1 MDYKPYSN
9 YMKKVT
15 YLLLLGIL
23 LAFPAMA
30 QTKIEFK
37 EFTLENGLHV
47 IMHQDN
53 STPIVSNTVFYHVGS
68 KNENQEKT
76 GYAHFFEHLMFEG
89 SENIDRGQFALIV
102 QSSGG
107 TLNAGTSPDFTFY
120 YEILPSNQLE
130 LALYLES
137 ERMLHGKIDQ
147 IGVDTQREVIKQ
159 EMKEVLEDQPYM
171 SFRKEMPIRLFPNHP
186 YKNPVIG
193 SAEHLD
199 QATLEDFKDFYNT
212 FYVPNNA
219 TLVVAGDIDYEET
232 EALVRKYFGEIPK
245 GSNNITRP
253 NIEIERLSAEVKD
266 IVYDNIQL
274 PAIFQGYQIPKIGH
288 PDTYAL
294 NLLST
299 YLLSGK
305 SSLMYRELVD
315 GSQKAVQA
323 AAFPNDLEDGG
334 MFIILAIAN
343 LGVDIDEL
351 NVAIDEVLAQVQE
364 KGIDKSEFEK
374 LLNIKE
380 TQLVNNLGSVAN
392 ISIDLAQAHV
402 FHGSADY
409 INQQLEKYS
418 NVKPEDIQ
426 RVAKEY
432 LNKDSRVVLKY
443 LPKSSQPTE

>member
-1 MDYKPYSN
+1 
-9 YMKKVT
+9 MKKINL
-15 YLLLLGIL
+15 LLLLGIL
-23 LAFPAMA
+23 LAFPALA

-37 EFTLENGLHV
+37 EFTLDNGLHV

-53 STPIVSNTVFYHVGS
+53 STPIIANTVFYHVGS
-68 KNENQEKT
+68 KNENPEKT

-89 SENIDRGQFALIV
+89 SENIDRGQFAKIV
-102 QSSGG
+102 ESSGG

-147 IGVDTQREVIKQ
+147 VGVDTQREVIKQ
-159 EMKEVLEDQPYM
+159 EMKEVLEEQPYM

-193 SAEHLD
+193 SAAHLEE
-199 QATLEDFKDFYNT
+199 AKLEDFKDFYDT

-219 TLVVAGDIDYEET
+219 TLVIAGDLDYGKT
-232 EALVRKYFGEIPK
+232 EALVRKYFTEIPK
-245 GSNNITRP
+245 GANNIPRP
-253 NIEIERLSAEVKD
+253 SIEIEKLTSEVMG

-294 NLLST
+294 DLLGT

-343 LGVDIDEL
+343 MGVDIDEL
-351 NVAIDEVLAQVQE
+351 NGSIDDILSSVQQN
-364 KGIDKSEFEK
+364 GIDQQEYEK

-380 TQLVNNLGSVAN
+380 NQLVNNLGSVAN
-392 ISIDLAQAHV
+392 ISLDLAQAHV
-402 FHGSADY
+402 FYGNAES
-409 INQQLEKYS
+409 INSKLERYRS
-418 NVKPEDIQ
+418 VKPEDIQ

-432 LNKDSRVVLKY
+432 LSKDSRVVLKY

>member
-1 MDYKPYSN
+1 MRKLTLCL
-9 YMKKVT
+9 V
-15 YLLLLGIL
+15 LGVFITL
-23 LAFPAMA
+23 SIKA
-30 QTKIEFK
+30 QNKIEFR

-53 STPIVSNTVFYHVGS
+53 STPIVANNVFYHVGS
-68 KNENQEKT
+68 KNENPQKT

-89 SENIDRGQFALIV
+89 SENIERGQFAQIV

-107 TLNAGTSPDFTFY
+107 TLNAGTSLDFTFY

-137 ERMLHGKIDQ
+137 ERMLHAKIDQ

-159 EMKEVLEDQPYM
+159 EMKEVMEEQPYM

-186 YKNPVIG
+186 YKSPVIG

-199 QATLEDFKDFYNT
+199 QATLEDFKDFYDT

-219 TLVVAGDIDYEET
+219 TLVIAGDIDYEVT
-232 EALVRKYFGEIPK
+232 ERLVRKYFSEIPPSLK
-245 GSNNITRP
+245 PIPRP
-253 NIEIERLSAEVKD
+253 EIEIQKLTSEVKD
-266 IVYDNIQL
+266 IIYDNIQL
-274 PAIFQGYQIPKIGH
+274 PAIFQGYQIPKLGH

-315 GSQKAVQA
+315 KSQTAVQA

-343 LGVDIDEL
+343 MGVDIDAL
-351 NVAIDEVLAQVQE
+351 NEAIDEILVQVQE
-364 KGIDKSEFEK
+364 NGIDEKEFEK

-380 TQLVNNLGSVAN
+380 SQLVNNLGSVAN
-392 ISIDLAQAHV
+392 ISLDLAQAHV
-402 FHGSADY
+402 FNGGAEY
-409 INQQLEKYS
+409 INEQLEKFRK
-418 NVKPEDIQ
+418 VKPEDIQ

-432 LNKDSRVVLKY
+432 LKMDSRVVLKY
-443 LPKSSQPTE
+443 LPKSAQITE

>member
-1 MDYKPYSN
+1 
-9 YMKKVT
+9 MKKVT
-15 YLLLLGIL
+15 YSLLFGIL

-107 TLNAGTSPDFTFY
+107 TLNAGTSPDYTFY

-219 TLVVAGDIDYEET
+219 TLVVTGDIDYEET

-253 NIEIERLSAEVKD
+253 NIEIERLSAEVMD

-343 LGVDIDEL
+343 MGVDIDEL

-364 KGIDKSEFEK
+364 KGIDKVEFEK

>member
-1 MDYKPYSN
+1 
-9 YMKKVT
+9 MKKSI
-15 YLLLLGIL
+15 LSLLLGVFIIL
-23 LAFPAMA
+23 TSTA
-30 QTKIEFK
+30 QNKIEFR

-53 STPIVSNTVFYHVGS
+53 STPIVANTVFYHVGS
-68 KNENQEKT
+68 KNENPSKT

-89 SENIDRGQFALIV
+89 SENIPRGEFAKIV
-102 QSSGG
+102 QASGG
-107 TLNAGTSPDFTFY
+107 ELNAGTGPDFTFY

-137 ERMLHGKIDQ
+137 ERMLHAKIDQ

-159 EMKEVLEDQPYM
+159 EMKEVMEDQPYM
-171 SFRKEMPIRLFPNHP
+171 SFRKEMPIRLYPNHP
-186 YKNPVIG
+186 YKSPIIG

-199 QATLEDFKDFYNT
+199 QATLEDFKGFYET

-219 TLVVAGDIDYEET
+219 TLVIAGDIDYSKT
-232 EALVRKYFGEIPK
+232 EDLVRIYFAEIPM
-245 GSNNITRP
+245 GEHEIPRP
-253 NIEIERLSAEVKD
+253 NIEIQKLTTEVKD

-274 PAIFQGYQIPKIGH
+274 PAIFQGYQLPKIGH

-323 AAFPNDLEDGG
+323 AAFPNDMEDGG

-343 LGVDIDEL
+343 MGVDIEDL
-351 NVAIDEVLAQVQE
+351 NDAIDQVLAGVRE
-364 KGIDKSEFEK
+364 NGIDAKEFEK

-380 TQLVNNLGSVAN
+380 TQLVNSRGSIAN
-392 ISIDLAQAHV
+392 ISLNLAQAHV
-402 FHGSADY
+402 FNGGADF
-409 INQQLEKYS
+409 INEELDQYR
-418 NVKPEDIQ
+418 NVKHEDIQ
-426 RVAKEY
+426 RVAKQY
-432 LNKDSRVVLKY
+432 LKKDSRVVLKY
-443 LPKSSQPTE
+443 LPKSTQSTE

>member
-1 MDYKPYSN
+1 MDFKPNTN
-9 YMKKVT
+9 YMRKFT
-15 YLLLLGIL
+15 ISLLLGL
-23 LAFPAMA
+23 LISLSTFS
-30 QTKIEFK
+30 QTKIAFR
-37 EFTLENGLHV
+37 EFTLDNGLHV

-137 ERMLHGKIDQ
+137 ERMLHAKIDQ
-147 IGVDTQREVIKQ
+147 IGVDTQRDVIKQ
-159 EMKEVLEDQPYM
+159 EMKEVMEDQPYM

-193 SAEHLD
+193 SAAHLD
-199 QATLEDFKDFYNT
+199 QATLADFKDFYNT

-219 TLVVAGDIDYEET
+219 TLVVAGDIDYGQT
-232 EALVRKYFGEIPK
+232 EALIRKYFGEIPR
-245 GSNNITRP
+245 GSHDIPRP
-253 NIEIERLSAEVKD
+253 SIEIERLTAEVKD

-274 PAIFQGYQIPKIGH
+274 PAIFQGYQLPRIGH
-288 PDTYAL
+288 PDTYAID
-294 NLLST
+294 LLST

-323 AAFPNDLEDGG
+323 AAFPNELEDGG

-343 LGVDIDEL
+343 MGVDIDEL
-351 NVAIDEVLAQVQE
+351 NAAIDEVLIQVQ
-364 KGIDKSEFEK
+364 KDGIDQKEFEK

-392 ISIDLAQAHV
+392 ISLDLAQAHV
-402 FHGSADY
+402 FHGNADF

-426 RVAKEY
+426 RVANEY
-432 LNKDSRVVLKY
+432 LKMDSRVVLKY
-443 LPKSSQPTE
+443 LPKSSQSTE

>member
-1 MDYKPYSN
+1 MDYKPYAN
-9 YMKKVT
+9 YMRKIT
-15 YLLLLGIL
+15 FTLLLGMLISL
-23 LAFPAMA
+23 SALA
-30 QTKIEFK
+30 QIKIAFK
-37 EFTLENGLHV
+37 EFTLDNGLHV

-199 QATLEDFKDFYNT
+199 QATLEDFKGFYNT

-219 TLVVAGDIDYEET
+219 TLVIAGDLDYEQT
-232 EALVRKYFGEIPK
+232 ESLVRKYFAEIPK
-245 GSNNITRP
+245 GANEIPRP
-253 NIEIERLSAEVKD
+253 NIEIERLKSEVMD

-288 PDTYAL
+288 PDTYAID
-294 NLLST
+294 LLST

-323 AAFPNDLEDGG
+323 AAFPNELEDGG

-343 LGVDIDEL
+343 MGVEVDEL
-351 NVAIDEVLAQVQE
+351 NASIDEILASVQ
-364 KGIDKSEFEK
+364 KDGIDQKEFEK

-392 ISIDLAQAHV
+392 ISLDLAQSHV
-402 FHGSADY
+402 FYGSADF
-409 INQQLEKYS
+409 INSQLERYS
-418 NVKPEDIQ
+418 NVRPEDIQ
-426 RVAKEY
+426 RVAREY

>member
-1 MDYKPYSN
+1 MI
-9 YMKKVT
+9 MKKS
-15 YLLLLGIL
+15 IL
-23 LAFPAMA
+23 LILVGVFITLSSTA
-30 QTKIEFK
+30 QNKIEFK
-37 EFTLENGLHV
+37 EFTLDNGLHV

-53 STPIVSNTVFYHVGS
+53 STPIIANTVFYHVGS
-68 KNENQEKT
+68 KNENPEKT

-89 SENIDRGQFALIV
+89 SENIDRGQFAQIV

-107 TLNAGTSPDFTFY
+107 TLNAGTSLDFTFY

-137 ERMLHGKIDQ
+137 ERMLHAKIDQ

-159 EMKEVLEDQPYM
+159 EMKEVMEEQPYM
-171 SFRKEMPIRLFPNHP
+171 SFRKEMPMRLFPNHP
-186 YKNPVIG
+186 YQSPIIG

-199 QATLEDFKDFYNT
+199 QATLADFKDFYDT

-219 TLVVAGDIDYEET
+219 TLVVAGDINYEVT
-232 EALVRKYFGEIPK
+232 ESLVRKYFSEIPRSLK
-245 GSNNITRP
+245 PIPRP
-253 NIEIERLSAEVKD
+253 DIEIQKLTSEVKD

-274 PAIFQGYQIPKIGH
+274 PAIFQGYQIPKLGH

-315 GSQKAVQA
+315 KSQKAVQA

-343 LGVDIDEL
+343 MGVDIDEL
-351 NVAIDEVLAQVQE
+351 NEAIDEILVEVQQN
-364 KGIDKSEFEK
+364 GIDANEFEK

-392 ISIDLAQAHV
+392 ISLDLAQAHV
-402 FHGSADY
+402 FNGGTDY
-409 INQQLEKYS
+409 INLQLEQFRK
-418 NVKPEDIQ
+418 VKPEDIQ

-432 LNKDSRVVLKY
+432 LKKDSRVVLKY
-443 LPKSSQPTE
+443 LPKSAQTTE

>member
-1 MDYKPYSN
+1 
-9 YMKKVT
+9 MKKINC
-15 YLLLLGIL
+15 LLLLGVL
-23 LAFPAMA
+23 TAFPALA
-30 QTKIEFK
+30 QTKIEFR
-37 EFTLENGLHV
+37 EFTLDNGLHV

-53 STPIVSNTVFYHVGS
+53 STPIIANTVFYHVGS
-68 KNENQEKT
+68 KNENPDKT

-89 SENIDRGQFALIV
+89 SENIERGQFAKIV
-102 QSSGG
+102 ESSGG

-159 EMKEVLEDQPYM
+159 EMKEVLEEQPYM
-171 SFRKEMPIRLFPNHP
+171 SFRKEMPIRLYPNHP
-186 YKNPVIG
+186 YKNPIIG
-193 SAEHLD
+193 SAEHLE
-199 QATLEDFKDFYNT
+199 QAKLEDFKDFYET

-219 TLVVAGDIDYEET
+219 TLVIAGDLDYSQTET
-232 EALVRKYFGEIPK
+232 LVRKYFAEIPK
-245 GSNNITRP
+245 GTHDIPRP
-253 NIEIERLSAEVKD
+253 DIEIEKLKSEVMG

-274 PAIFQGYQIPKIGH
+274 PAIFQGYLIPKIGH

-294 NLLST
+294 DLLGT

-323 AAFPNDLEDGG
+323 AAVPNDLEDGG

-343 LGVDIDEL
+343 MGVDIDEL
-351 NVAIDEVLAQVQE
+351 NGSIDDILSSVQQN
-364 KGIDKSEFEK
+364 GIDQQEYEK

-380 TQLVNNLGSVAN
+380 NQLVNNLGSVAN
-392 ISIDLAQAHV
+392 ISLDLAQAHV
-402 FHGSADY
+402 FYGSAES
-409 INQQLEKYS
+409 INSKLERYRS
-418 NVKPEDIQ
+418 VKPEDIQ

-443 LPKSSQPTE
+443 LPKSSQPTQ

>member
-1 MDYKPYSN
+1 
-9 YMKKVT
+9 MKKVT
-15 YLLLLGIL
+15 YSLLFGIL

-107 TLNAGTSPDFTFY
+107 TLNAGTSPDYTFY

-219 TLVVAGDIDYEET
+219 TLVVTGDIDYGET

-253 NIEIERLSAEVKD
+253 NIEIERLSAEVMD

-343 LGVDIDEL
+343 MGVDIDEL

-364 KGIDKSEFEK
+364 KGIDKVEFEK